1 MSNNTAKKQWCN
13 HKRAKKGNDSMK
25 KKLVTVNTAGP
36 INELAG
42 GIWGPILTPTEISVN
57 TIYAIISSG
66 KKVFEVNPKN
76 RKQTVLLNKSN
87 YNKDNFNTEDR
98 SDIVPK
104 LMEEAKRKEEA
115 RLAAVKAQEEA
126 ERVAREE
133 AEKSSAIV
141 QEADPSIIPVH
152 TEQAIE
158 EEIPVEV
165 QPEPAEIREPSTVE
179 GFDIARENKKNK
191 NKKHGDFRR

>member
-1 MSNNTAKKQWCN
+1 MSNNTAKKQCCN

-25 KKLVTVNTAGP
+25 KKLVTINTAGP

-42 GIWGPILTPTEISVN
+42 GIWGPILTPTQISVN
-57 TIYAIISSG
+57 TISAMLSSG

-76 RKQTVLLNKSN
+76 KNQTILLNKSN
-87 YNKDNFNTEDR
+87 FNKDNFNTDDR
-98 SDIVPK
+98 SDVTPK

-126 ERVAREE
+126 DRIAKEE
-133 AEKSSAIV
+133 AEKAATIV
-141 QEADPSIIPVH
+141 QEEDPSVIPVH
-152 TEQAIE
+152 TDPVIE
-158 EEIPVEV
+158 ENTVEV
-165 QPEPAEIREPSTVE
+165 QSEPVEIREPSNVE

-191 NKKHGDFRR
+191 KRGDFRR